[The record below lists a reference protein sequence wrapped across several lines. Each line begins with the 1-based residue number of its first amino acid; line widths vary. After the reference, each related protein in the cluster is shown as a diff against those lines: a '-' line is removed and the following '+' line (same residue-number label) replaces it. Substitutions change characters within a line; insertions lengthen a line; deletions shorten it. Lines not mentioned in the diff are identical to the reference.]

1 MQKSIGIIGGMGAL
15 ATCDLFKKII
25 DMTDAKS
32 DQEHIHVYIDCNTH
46 IPDRTKAIL
55 AGGAD
60 PVPELVRSGLR
71 LEAMGADV
79 LVMPCNTAHYFYDQ
93 IVPFFAIPLLNMLE
107 ETAKEIKKRKLSKIG
122 LLATD
127 GTIQSGVY
135 HQALEALG
143 IDVVIPS
150 PIKQASV
157 MDIIYNGVKASNL
170 NINLADFYGT
180 LDELSAKGAEALV
193 LGCTELPVAFQMF
206 QINRPAIDPTTVL
219 AAAAIRFVEKPL
231 IKPKECVKFPAN
243 ILAG

>member
-1 MQKSIGIIGGMGAL
+1 MQKSIGIIGGMGPL

-25 DMTDAKS
+25 DMTDAKC
-32 DQEHIHVYIDCNTH
+32 DQEHIQVFIDSNTR

-55 AGGAD
+55 KGGAD

-93 IVPFFAIPLLNMLE
+93 ITPFFTIPLLSMPE
-107 ETAKEIKKRKLSKIG
+107 ETAREIKNRRIAKVG

-135 HQALEALG
+135 HRALEAAG

-150 PIKQASV
+150 PARQASV
-157 MDIIYNGVKASNL
+157 MDVIYNGVKAANR
-170 NINLADFYGT
+170 NISLTGFYGA
-180 LDELSAKGAEALV
+180 LDELFAKGAEVLV
-193 LGCTELPVAFQMF
+193 LGCTELPVAFQMY
-206 QINRPAIDPTTVL
+206 QIDRPAIDPTQVL
-219 AAAAIRFVEKPL
+219 AAAAIQFVGKPL
-231 IKPKECVKFPAN
+231 VHTTGVQVPAQN
-243 ILAG
+243 LAG